1 LLASGPRPSR
11 PCPTNRL
18 RPGTC
23 ATRPASSLSRTT
35 FSTSRTNCGHGR
47 VHAAPAFPSAD
58 LHESSSVS
66 EEVSVA
72 FGAGTHV
79 HDGLD
84 ASSKPWRTSTS
95 FTPLCGRNLRRA
107 RCTKLRSE
115 LLLRRSG
122 REIPF
127 PAPALRDVRRLES
140 ETREAFRFL
149 DLASR
154 RSLLLRTRICQM
166 HARSGFLVADPPLLF
181 VRRNVK
187 FIHPMRNCITN
198 YVLCENISPIRTKN
212 YALT

>member
-1 LLASGPRPSR
+1 MGVSTLHQHFRALTSMSPLQYQKKF
-11 PCPTNRL
+11 RL
-18 RPGTC
+18 
-23 ATRPASSLSRTT
+23 
-35 FSTSRTNCGHGR
+35 H
-47 VHAAPAFPSAD
+47 SAR
-58 LHESSSVS
+58 ERMSM
-66 EEVSVA
+66 
-72 FGAGTHV
+72 
-79 HDGLD
+79 DGLD
-84 ASSKPWRTSTS
+84 PSSKPWRTSTS